1 MDLGLKGKRAIVMAA
16 SRGLGYASALG
27 LAREGC
33 KLIVCSRDQAR
44 IEAAAAT
51 INQETGADVKALVA
65 DVSSASEAKRLVDAA
80 VSAYGGLE
88 IVVHNAGGP
97 PAGETLQMTEEQW
110 QKAFEQNLLSFTRI
124 VGAAAPEMKKAGY
137 GRVLTIASS
146 SIKQPIPNL
155 ALSNALRAGVW
166 GIAKTLSR
174 ELAPQGILVNV
185 IAPGRIDTERIAELD
200 QANAQ
205 KSGKSVEDVRKASI
219 GGIHSDV
226 LAGPRSWRTLSYFS
240 LPRRAA
246 TLPARPLPSMARLA
260 LLCSAVCVS
269 LLLVEPVRGQVV
281 VPAPVPA
288 PVEEP
293 RPEFS
298 EFVVKLREQALAQGV
313 TPATIEAAFTNL
325 EPLEIVVE
333 RDRSQPETQLTIDQ
347 YVSRR
352 LTRGFVRTAAEK
364 QREHRTDLVAIAKK
378 YGVSSS
384 VLVAI
389 WGMESNF
396 GRFMGTRPTVQ
407 ALATLAWEGRRRAFF
422 TTELI
427 DALQILDKGYIELDQ
442 MKGSWAGA
450 MGQTQFM
457 PSSYLAHAQD
467 FDGDGRRDIWN
478 TLPDVFASI
487 ANYMIAYGWKGDE
500 LWGREVRVPAGR
512 RLEAGG
518 VGWIQAERMPRR
530 ARTDRADSAGEMA
543 VPRCPN
549 GDRAGALPKVARSAS
564 LLGAGKKAY
573 LVYSNYDSLLGY
585 NCAHAYAL
593 AVGAA
598 V

>member
-1 MDLGLKGKRAIVMAA
+1 MDLGLDGKRAIVMAA

-219 GGIHSDV
+219 GGI
-226 LAGPRSWRTLSYFS
+226 
-240 LPRRAA
+240 
-246 TLPARPLPSMARLA
+246 PLGRL
-260 LLCSAVCVS
+260 
-269 LLLVEPVRGQVV
+269 G
-281 VPAPVPA
+281 
-288 PVEEP
+288 
-293 RPEFS
+293 RPE
-298 EFVVKLREQALAQGV
+298 ELANLVVFLASQAGSYITGQ
-313 TPATIEAAFTNL
+313 
-325 EPLEIVVE
+325 
-333 RDRSQPETQLTIDQ
+333 
-347 YVSRR
+347 
-352 LTRGFVRTAAEK
+352 
-364 QREHRTDLVAIAKK
+364 AI
-378 YGVSSS
+378 
-384 VLVAI
+384 
-389 WGMESNF
+389 
-396 GRFMGTRPTVQ
+396 TV
-407 ALATLAWEGRRRAFF
+407 
-422 TTELI
+422 
-427 DALQILDKGYIELDQ
+427 D
-442 MKGSWAGA
+442 
-450 MGQTQFM
+450 
-457 PSSYLAHAQD
+457 
-467 FDGDGRRDIWN
+467 
-478 TLPDVFASI
+478 
-487 ANYMIAYGWKGDE
+487 
-500 LWGREVRVPAGR
+500 
-512 RLEAGG
+512 
-518 VGWIQAERMPRR
+518 
-530 ARTDRADSAGEMA
+530 
-543 VPRCPN
+543 
-549 GDRAGALPKVARSAS
+549 
-564 LLGAGKKAY
+564 
-573 LVYSNYDSLLGY
+573 
-585 NCAHAYAL
+585 
-593 AVGAA
+593 GAA
-598 V
+598 GTAL